1 MKYAWIENGR
11 IRDVVSGSPAEV
23 FHPDIAKFYDTPVP
37 QDAANGDGWIDG
49 QWVKAEQPAPPVDPE
64 PLEPTPPK
72 VSPVEFKL
80 LFTPAERVAIKAAR
94 SADPVID
101 DFYDIIEDPRLTHV
115 DLGLASTQAAL
126 GYLASQ
132 GLIEETRVA
141 VILSGTLQ

>member
-1 MKYAWIENGR
+1 MWSVATPLR
-11 IRDVVSGSPAEV
+11 CFTPTSPSS
-23 FHPDIAKFYDTPVP
+23 TTRRCP

-49 QWVKAEQPAPPVDPE
+49 QWVKAERLAPPVDPE
-64 PLEPTPPK
+64 PLAPTPPK

>member
-1 MKYAWIENGR
+1 M
-11 IRDVVSGSPAEV
+11 
-23 FHPDIAKFYDTPVP
+23 
-37 QDAANGDGWIDG
+37 
-49 QWVKAEQPAPPVDPE
+49 
-64 PLEPTPPK
+64 
-72 VSPVEFKL
+72 
-80 LFTPAERVAIKAAR
+80 
-94 SADPVID
+94 ID